1 MTKVQ
6 ADRMLV
12 DRFNALN
19 ERAESADTSNEEL
32 IALTDSMLK
41 VYMMLTNAGSF
52 EDSKIVGN
60 GSGVLN

>member
-1 MTKVQ
+1 MTKAQ
-6 ADRMLV
+6 ADNMLV
-12 DRFNALN
+12 ERFNALN
-19 ERAESADTSNEEL
+19 ERAEKAETSEEL

-41 VYMMLTNAGSF
+41 VYMLLANAGSF